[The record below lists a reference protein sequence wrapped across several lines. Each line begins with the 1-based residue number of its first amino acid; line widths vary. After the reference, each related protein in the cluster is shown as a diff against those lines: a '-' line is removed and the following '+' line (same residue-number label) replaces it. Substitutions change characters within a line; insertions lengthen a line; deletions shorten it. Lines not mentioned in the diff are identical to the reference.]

1 MFKMLQ
7 TAGEQVAIELDGVEV
22 SVPANVSVAAALLY
36 LDKIPLR
43 HSAVHGSP
51 RAPFCMM
58 GICFECLVEVD
69 GTANQRACQLQVE
82 AGMRLRRQ
90 LSPTAGGSD

>member
-1 MFKMLQ
+1 MFKMLEAA
-7 TAGEQVAIELDGVEV
+7 AGQVAIELDGVEV
-22 SVPANVSVAAALLY
+22 SVPADVSVAAALLY

-69 GTANQRACQLQVE
+69 GLANQRACQLQVK
-82 AGMRLRRQ
+82 ANIRLRLQ
-90 LSPTAGGSD
+90 LAPTAGDDD